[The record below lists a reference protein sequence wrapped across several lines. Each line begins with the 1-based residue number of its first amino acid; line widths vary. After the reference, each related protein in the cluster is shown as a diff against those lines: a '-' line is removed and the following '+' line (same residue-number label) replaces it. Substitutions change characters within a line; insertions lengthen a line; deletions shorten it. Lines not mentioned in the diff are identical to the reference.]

1 MNDISETMEAAQRL
15 ARREGTGVQLTPEA
29 ERAVREWREAAS
41 GLNIAKSTL
50 AARMTEPCR
59 LEAGCAGVNRGG
71 PVMTI
76 EPIIAGG
83 KRSARRGRPVAIE
96 DREQYAAAAARARLL
111 SDYPEGTAEA
121 MELAALVKAILAWER
136 SNADALH

>member
-1 MNDISETMEAAQRL
+1 
-15 ARREGTGVQLTPEA
+15 
-29 ERAVREWREAAS
+29 
-41 GLNIAKSTL
+41 
-50 AARMTEPCR
+50 
-59 LEAGCAGVNRGG
+59 
-71 PVMTI
+71 MTI

-96 DREQYAAAAARARLL
+96 DREQYVAAARACQL

-121 MELAALVKAILAWER
+121 MELAALVEAILVWEQ

>member
-1 MNDISETMEAAQRL
+1 
-15 ARREGTGVQLTPEA
+15 
-29 ERAVREWREAAS
+29 
-41 GLNIAKSTL
+41 
-50 AARMTEPCR
+50 
-59 LEAGCAGVNRGG
+59 
-71 PVMTI
+71 MTI

-96 DREQYAAAAARARLL
+96 DREQYAAAARARQL